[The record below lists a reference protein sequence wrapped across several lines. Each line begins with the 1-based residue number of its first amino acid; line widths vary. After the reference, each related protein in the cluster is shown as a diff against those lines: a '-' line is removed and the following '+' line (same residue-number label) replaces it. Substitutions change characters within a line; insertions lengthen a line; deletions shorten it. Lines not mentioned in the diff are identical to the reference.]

1 MQNHE
6 IIDIHT
12 HTFPDA
18 IAKETVCSLEGR
30 SHTHSFSDGT
40 VEGLSSAIKEAGV
53 SLAVVQPVV
62 TNPLKTEKINRAA
75 AEVNEHTEETH
86 VFSFG
91 GMHPD
96 TPNYKE
102 ELRLIQELGL
112 KGFKL
117 HPAYQSVTFDDIR
130 YQRIVGYA
138 EELGLITL
146 VHGGV
151 DIGIPGEWAS
161 PRQTRI
167 LYEAVKPK
175 KLIVAHLGGWQ
186 LWEEVK
192 DWLADTELLFD
203 TAFTLGDIAYFDD
216 FPKESRVKQLSKEKF
231 AELVRLLGAE
241 RVLFGTDSPWA
252 EHKEQ
257 VKRIESC
264 PLSDEEKALILGGNA
279 KKLLNL

>member
-1 MQNHE
+1 M
-6 IIDIHT
+6 
-12 HTFPDA
+12 
-18 IAKETVCSLEGR
+18 
-30 SHTHSFSDGT
+30 
-40 VEGLSSAIKEAGV
+40 
-53 SLAVVQPVV
+53 QPVV

-75 AEVNEHTEETH
+75 AEVNEHTDKTH

-117 HPAYQSVTFDDIR
+117 HPAYQQVTFDDIR

-138 EELGLITL
+138 EELGLVTL

-257 VKRIESC
+257 VERIESC

>member
-1 MQNHE
+1 MQEHH

-18 IAKETVCSLEGR
+18 IAHQTVTSLEGR

-40 VEGLSSAIKEAGV
+40 VKGLSERIREAGV

-75 AEVNEHTEETH
+75 AEVNEHTQETH

-96 TPNYKE
+96 TPNYKQ
-102 ELRLIQELGL
+102 ELRLIKELGL
-112 KGFKL
+112 KGVKL
-117 HPAYQSVTFDDIR
+117 HPAYQQVAFNDIR
-130 YQRIVGYA
+130 YQRIVGCA

-146 VHGGV
+146 VHGGI

-161 PRQTRI
+161 PRQTRL
-167 LYEAVKPK
+167 LYETVQPK
-175 KLIVAHLGGWQ
+175 KLIVAHMGGWQ
-186 LWEEVK
+186 LWEETE
-192 DWLADTELLFD
+192 DYLADTDLYFD
-203 TAFTLGDIAYFDD
+203 TAFSLGTVAYQED

-231 AELVRLLGAE
+231 TALVKAFGAE
-241 RVLFGTDSPWA
+241 RVLFGTDSPWSD
-252 EHKEQ
+252 HKEQ
-257 VKRIESC
+257 IGLIESC
-264 PLSDEEKALILGGNA
+264 KLSDEEKAAILGGNA
-279 KKLLNL
+279 RKLLEL

>member
-1 MQNHE
+1 MQNHD

-12 HTFPDA
+12 HTFPDP
-18 IAKETVCSLEGR
+18 IAKQTICSLEGR
-30 SHTHSFSDGT
+30 SHTHSFTDGT
-40 VEGLSSAIKEAGV
+40 VKGLSEAIREAGV

-75 AEVNEHTEETH
+75 AEVNEHTDKTH

-102 ELRLIQELGL
+102 ELKRIQKLGL
-112 KGFKL
+112 KGIKL
-117 HPAYQSVTFDDIR
+117 HPAYQEVAFDDIR

-146 VHGGV
+146 VHGGI

-167 LYEAVKPK
+167 LYEAVRPK
-175 KLIVAHLGGWQ
+175 KLIVAHMGGWQ

-192 DWLADTELLFD
+192 DWLQDTELLFD
-203 TAFTLGDIAYFDD
+203 TAFSIGSIAYQED
-216 FPKESRVKQLSKEKF
+216 FPKESRVKQLSKQKF
-231 AELVRLLGAE
+231 EELVKELGAE
-241 RVLFGTDSPWA
+241 RVLFGTDSPWT

-257 VKRIESC
+257 IGLIRSSSL
-264 PLSDEEKALILGGNA
+264 PDEEKALILGGNA